1 MCKHYYI
8 ANVYFGNFENSFLK
22 IKIGVNNEFEI
33 NSAAYI
39 IQQNTQTVYKLLFKV
54 NLNVT
59 FYFRRSL
66 ILDIGESLVKPHT
79 LLLIAS
85 KS

>member
-1 MCKHYYI
+1 MFI
-8 ANVYFGNFENSFLK
+8 FEIFENSFVK

-33 NSAAYI
+33 NPASYI

-54 NLNVT
+54 NLNVI

-79 LLLIAS
+79 LLLITS